1 MDFWI
6 AFLLWLLLSYFV
18 MGLVHILK
26 PSSLET
32 LKPNEKVW
40 IWLLSPPIMTA
51 AIILFPIYGVV
62 WMCGGDE

>member
-1 MDFWI
+1 MD
-6 AFLLWLLLSYFV
+6 LLTWLLTYLLLSYFV